1 MGNSQNTLQKKE
13 LKLYI
18 SDKTCVENESLGN
31 FIFFSRTIT
40 LFQL

>member
-18 SDKTCVENESLGN
+18 SDKTCVENEIPGN
-31 FIFFSRTIT
+31 FLLEISDSINR
-40 LFQL
+40 